1 MNNNTP
7 FSGDQ
12 NPDLT
17 RTILDVV
24 NEAHNNITWGDKEI
38 AWNSDSVHHAGWTK
52 PMSEQA
58 VAKALSGAKKTKVAG
73 KTQFSVV
80 AGDGANPS
88 TILVWEDRNS
98 QWAVGCYNKF
108 AAGYGYQKHV
118 AAAKA
123 WMRKAGLVLTNT
135 APKKGVQE
143 DFDTADEYTEL
154 LESVLLALCD
164 ELELD
169 PEELMEYRMT
179 PARSAV
185 LDRAERGAKRKI
197 THSDNEKAKES
208 SDGGFSSSQND
219 KREAE
224 SRIKRI
230 KNLRTMG
237 SGAPNRKGVATKLR
251 KQHHTDRGYE
261 LHGKSHLASLTGRR
275 SPTRKQMNWAQRQ
288 TG

>member
-1 MNNNTP
+1 MKNNTP
-7 FSGDQ
+7 FSSDR

-24 NEAHNNITWGDKEI
+24 NEAHNNTTWGDKEI

-58 VAKALSGAKKTKVAG
+58 IAKALSGAKKTKVAG

-98 QWAVGCYNKF
+98 QWSVGCYNKF
-108 AAGYGYQKHV
+108 AAGHGYQKHV

-154 LESVLLALCD
+154 LESVLLALCE

-169 PEELMEYRMT
+169 PNELVEAMRLT
-179 PARSAV
+179 PKRSAV
-185 LDRAERGAKRKI
+185 LDREEKKSVKTMIAGNKTALKDKDRKKFNHANARYERIRAIRRGSTGAGSLPGANQKWAPGDERNARAETPKERHEIGAI
-197 THSDNEKAKES
+197 E
-208 SDGGFSSSQND
+208 
-219 KREAE
+219 REH
-224 SRIKRI
+224 R
-230 KNLRTMG
+230 
-237 SGAPNRKGVATKLR
+237 
-251 KQHHTDRGYE
+251 
-261 LHGKSHLASLTGRR
+261 TGRTKSTKAHPR
-275 SPTRKQMNWAQRQ
+275 RTDK
-288 TG
+288 